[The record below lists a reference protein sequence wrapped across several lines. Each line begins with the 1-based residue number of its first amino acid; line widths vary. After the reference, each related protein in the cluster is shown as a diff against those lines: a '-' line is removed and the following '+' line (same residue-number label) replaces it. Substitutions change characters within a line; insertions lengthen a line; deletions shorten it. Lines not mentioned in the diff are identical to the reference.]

1 MYFVYIKIQGFIP
14 VVELLKLLW

>member
-14 VVELLKLLW
+14 VVELLKLPW